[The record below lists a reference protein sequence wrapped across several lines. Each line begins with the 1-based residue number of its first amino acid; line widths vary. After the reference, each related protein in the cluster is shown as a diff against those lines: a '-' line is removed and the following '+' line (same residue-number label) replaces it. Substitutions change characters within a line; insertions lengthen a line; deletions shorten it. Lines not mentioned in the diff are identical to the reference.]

1 MSTLHCCQSKT
12 LSQPVE
18 LVGCPT
24 YRRSFRGP
32 APLQHT
38 LLAGCTETGV
48 TLQALH
54 PTRFDHGRIL
64 AQTPPFSVETVFQD
78 SSTVPG
84 LMKLV
89 APKGAELLIEGIRKG
104 LFVPNK
110 ENPDIIQNN
119 QATRSVRPAPK
130 ITPEDRHINWNT
142 WSADEIIL
150 RHRVIGPLWNTASS
164 YVNGK
169 MTKKRIIWV
178 SGFSRSPTASQLSL
192 RAGIPFVEQPPDS
205 DLLALA
211 VRARGGA
218 FLRIDQAKIE
228 GGQTRDAFLAV
239 RHAGMLRGNSVFFD
253 TLE

>member
-12 LSQPVE
+12 LSQPME

-48 TLQALH
+48 TLQTLH
-54 PTRFDHGRIL
+54 LKRFDHGRIL
-64 AQTPPFSVETVFQD
+64 AQTPPFSVETVFRD
-78 SSTVPG
+78 SSGVPG
-84 LMKLV
+84 LMELV

-142 WSADEIIL
+142 WSADEII
-150 RHRVIGPLWNTASS
+150 RKHQIIGPLWNIASS
-164 YVNGK
+164 FVDGK
-169 MTKKRIIWV
+169 ITKMRIIWV

-192 RAGIPFVEQPPDS
+192 RAGKPFVEQPPDS
-205 DLLALA
+205 DILALA
-211 VRARGGA
+211 VRTRGGT
-218 FLRIDQAKIE
+218 FLRIDKAKIE
-228 GGQTRDAFLAV
+228 GSSTKDAFLAV
-239 RHAGMLRGNSVFFD
+239 RQAGMLRDNSVFF